1 MATMFGDV
9 TDLQQRH
16 HPQNIPQLVR
26 SKASQCRQNRFEIL
40 QHIKNPKG
48 VHDPPPPPPFLVP
61 RCGYDCVYVRG
72 LTFFSFTLL
81 ELCWYNYC
89 LKVYLQY
96 VYLIIC

>member
-9 TDLQQRH
+9 QTSSSATTHKIYLNLYDQKLPNAGKIVSKYCNISKTQRGSMTH
-16 HPQNIPQLVR
+16 
-26 SKASQCRQNRFEIL
+26 
-40 QHIKNPKG
+40 
-48 VHDPPPPPPFLVP
+48 PPPPFLVP